1 MLRFAPRRVSCVAAS
16 GALSVAV
23 VDGVPYAFGQGVV
36 TRGQGVV
43 TSEEVGAALE
53 PGVLERQEGM
63 VTREHAAVVSR
74 EEVEPGVL
82 ERPPLAATPPAPAAL
97 PGAAAAPE
105 APATVGVVTSDVDAH
120 RASCGAAAPPA
131 PAPVPAASPRPAPP
145 LPLLPQCT
153 LDRGVR
159 AVAAAC
165 GHGGGSVALLVHLG
179 GAQHRGAPT
188 PTPTSARVGAGARAE
203 AGVLSECSGFGAA
216 AAAEQLR
223 AVTPSSVEVSPS
235 APLPELYSRSASIP
249 AAPAAASSS
258 AAPAASS
265 AAASSSS
272 AAAAAAATSA
282 PTGAAE
288 SLSFRGLSSQ
298 RLARVRV
305 RARARVRVRVR
316 ARARVR
322 VRATVRVRVKG
333 YG

>member
-36 TRGQGVV
+36 TTEPYAFGQGVV
-43 TSEEVGAALE
+43 TSEEVRAALE
-53 PGVLERQEGM
+53 PGVLERQEGV
-63 VTREHAAVVSR
+63 VTREHAGVVTR

-82 ERPPLAATPPAPAAL
+82 ERPPLAATPPVPAAL

-165 GHGGGSVALLVHLG
+165 GHGGRSVALLVHLG
-179 GAQHRGAPT
+179 GAR
-188 PTPTSARVGAGARAE
+188 
-203 AGVLSECSGFGAA
+203 
-216 AAAEQLR
+216 
-223 AVTPSSVEVSPS
+223 
-235 APLPELYSRSASIP
+235 SRP
-249 AAPAAASSS
+249 
-258 AAPAASS
+258 
-265 AAASSSS
+265 
-272 AAAAAAATSA
+272 
-282 PTGAAE
+282 
-288 SLSFRGLSSQ
+288 
-298 RLARVRV
+298 
-305 RARARVRVRVR
+305 
-316 ARARVR
+316 
-322 VRATVRVRVKG
+322 
-333 YG
+333 